1 MLKFKKISRHAQH
14 ASHKTGTQNRHTQ
27 QAHTA
32 SPQGRHTAGTQSRHS
47 THSMPAPRAY
57 NCKAGTHS
65 TRACQPP
72 RQAHKTGTHSRH
84 TQHASPTRQAHKTG
98 THTAGYLLVYSAA
111 FFSSI
116 CTLCA
121 GHRTPFCT
129 QHFLHRLDL
138 HARLFLVPHGQT
150 VRTNLCPVRPFLSQN
165 IKKKWDFPSR
175 VS

>member
-1 MLKFKKISRHAQH
+1 MPQGRHTKQ
-14 ASHKTGTQNRHTQ
+14 TQ

-32 SPQGRHTAGTQSRHS
+32 GTQGRHTEQAQHTQHASPTRQAHTAG
-47 THSMPAPRAY
+47 
-57 NCKAGTHS
+57 

-72 RQAHKTGTHSRH
+72 QGRHTRQAHKTGTHSRH

-150 VRTNLCPVRPFLSQN
+150 VRTNLCPVRPFLAAQAA
-165 IKKKWDFPSR
+165 KGDFSHFAPAISSSYTTR
-175 VS
+175 ECD